1 MGALGIEAGLS
12 LHYFFLHDFALMQHE
27 NLHHF

>member
-1 MGALGIEAGLS
+1 MGALGIQAAHS
-12 LHYFFLHDFALMQHE
+12 LHDFFLHDFALMQHE